1 MKRNAA
7 CVALLHSA
15 YCNSSNCQCGDFHR
29 VLCPLTDCIIHHA
42 SCMLLPN
49 AIYQWCAYLTA
60 VMILPS
66 LLAGFL
72 PSFPYSEISS
82 LTAIREF
89 PQITFDMQLE
99 VIYVSFTTNI
109 SLLSSLTHSL
119 PLSLSLF
126 SHSLFSLSL
135 THSLSFSLSLTL
147 TQMFA
152 RIDMLSTD
160 DIKATANKLIND
172 EDHVLTAIGTI
183 GNLPDYDWIRKR
195 SVHQ

>member
-1 MKRNAA
+1 MVRIP
-7 CVALLHSA
+7 
-15 YCNSSNCQCGDFHR
+15 YRYDDSSFPPC
-29 VLCPLTDCIIHHA
+29 L
-42 SCMLLPN
+42 
-49 AIYQWCAYLTA
+49 
-60 VMILPS
+60 
-66 LLAGFL
+66 L

-126 SHSLFSLSL
+126 SLSLSLSLSLSVTLFLSL
-135 THSLSFSLSLTL
+135 THTLSLTL

>member
-1 MKRNAA
+1 
-7 CVALLHSA
+7 
-15 YCNSSNCQCGDFHR
+15 
-29 VLCPLTDCIIHHA
+29 
-42 SCMLLPN
+42 
-49 AIYQWCAYLTA
+49 
-60 VMILPS
+60 
-66 LLAGFL
+66 
-72 PSFPYSEISS
+72 
-82 LTAIREF
+82 
-89 PQITFDMQLE
+89 MQLE

-119 PLSLSLF
+119 PLSLSLL
-126 SHSLFSLSL
+126 SSLSLSLSLSVTLFLSL
-135 THSLSFSLSLTL
+135 THTLSLTL